1 MKGTSGGMSMG
12 LRLITVAGIVLT
24 FLVGTAFPCSRVF
37 WNTNGQ
43 AKVTGRTMDLY
54 SSDEPQLVV
63 YPAGI
68 ERDGQAGPN
77 SAKWKSKYGSVV
89 VTSLGAATSDGMN
102 EHGLAAHALYLDK
115 TVYEP
120 RDKRPGVS
128 NGRWVQYLLDNFRT
142 VNEALTGLPGVQIVS
157 VDIAGTKWPLHV
169 AFEDAAG
176 DSAVIEYADGKAVI
190 HHGPQYSVMTNEPF
204 LDEQL
209 INLKRY
215 KLFGGDLALP
225 GDIDPASRFVRASTY
240 LKTLPEPKNE
250 VEAIAGV
257 ASVIRSVMVPFGAID
272 TTGTELFDTWPT
284 LWETFA
290 DLTHLAYYF
299 SATTNPYIIWVELKN
314 FNLKA
319 GAPVL
324 ALDPRDP
331 ALLGDISNQL
341 KPTLK

>member
-1 MKGTSGGMSMG
+1 MKGTLGGMSRG
-12 LRLITVAGIVLT
+12 LGLIAVAGIILA
-24 FLVGTAFPCSRVF
+24 FLAGTAFPCSRVF

-43 AKVTGRTMDLY
+43 AKVTGRTMDL
-54 SSDEPQLVV
+54 SMSDEPQLVV

-68 ERDGQAGPN
+68 ERNGQAGPN

-89 VTSLGAATSDGMN
+89 VTAFGVATSDGMN
-102 EHGLAAHALYLDK
+102 EHGLAAHALVLDK

-128 NGRWVQYLLDNFRT
+128 NGMWVQYILDNFKT
-142 VNEALTGLPGVQIVS
+142 VNEALSGLPGVQIVS
-157 VDIAGTKWPLHV
+157 IDIAGIKWPLHV
-169 AFEDAAG
+169 AFEDATG

-209 INLKRY
+209 SNLKRY

-225 GDIDPASRFVRASTY
+225 GDIDPVSRFVRASTY
-240 LKTLPEPKNE
+240 LKTLPEPKND

-257 ASVIRSVMVPFGAID
+257 ASVIRSVMVPFGAPD
-272 TTGTELFDTWPT
+272 TSSTDLFDTWQT
-284 LWETFA
+284 LWRTFA
-290 DLTHLAYYF
+290 DLTHLVYYF
-299 SATTNPYIIWVELKN
+299 GATTNPCLLWVELKN
-314 FNLKA
+314 LNLKA

-331 ALLGDISNQL
+331 ALMGDISKQL
-341 KPTLK
+341 KPVTK